1 MDRFVSNFEASV
13 DEYFINEIA
22 IEGISKLN
30 QKIRDELD
38 WWRQKER
45 WFFSDEEEEQ
55 IRKQI
60 LDLIKPDLIECIS
73 KM

>member
-45 WFFSDEEEEQ
+45 
-55 IRKQI
+55 
-60 LDLIKPDLIECIS
+60 
-73 KM
+73 